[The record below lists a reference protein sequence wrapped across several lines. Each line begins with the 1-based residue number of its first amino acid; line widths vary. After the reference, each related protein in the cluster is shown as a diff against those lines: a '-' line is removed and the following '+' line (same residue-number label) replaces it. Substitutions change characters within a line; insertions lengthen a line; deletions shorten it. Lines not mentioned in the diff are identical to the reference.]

1 MNPFVNCVVAWA
13 LLAPFAALAQD
24 QKYLEYLTT
33 EDDRHHLKNRLVLRD
48 EVRGFAGLSGR
59 MWVVQPDGRW
69 SLVELRPAGTGKV
82 KEVTQQTGQLT
93 PDELVALAKDLA
105 THDLAG
111 LPVKHGESPRIN
123 PHRIVLEFGDKEMVL
138 NGIIP
143 RRKNETTREII
154 AKSAPSQ
161 DTAGATI
168 WTRWGALAHSI
179 ESRTASP
186 KS

>member
-1 MNPFVNCVVAWA
+1 MPR
-13 LLAPFAALAQD
+13 LAQD

-105 THDLAG
+105 TQAWPDCRSSMERAQG
-111 LPVKHGESPRIN
+111 
-123 PHRIVLEFGDKEMVL
+123 
-138 NGIIP
+138 
-143 RRKNETTREII
+143 
-154 AKSAPSQ
+154 
-161 DTAGATI
+161 
-168 WTRWGALAHSI
+168 
-179 ESRTASP
+179 
-186 KS
+186 